1 MSDQSSEKVQGAPS
15 EAEAK
20 PMPMSKSSWLG
31 RTLWASRRVAEARAM
46 SFSVGDPGFTW
57 FEMARQICEDVVK
70 IGESGKASL
79 AVLLLDTAVAEL
91 LVRAHLERAGL
102 PTAGTQLGQAEWDHA
117 RTLAAVESA
126 CSKWSPAQVA
136 ILISAC
142 GPDRDA
148 ALARLSDGERDSFA
162 TALHDFVMRLLEPL
176 EIEANR
182 LGRALFARWSR
193 VLIVAIILAAGLGFF
208 GKWVNAKLIGPNIAL
223 HCPVTI
229 SSQYA
234 GQGTDHTLLVDGD
247 PDTLGFH
254 TLDGG
259 QQWVVID
266 LGKVRKIGRIVVYNR
281 ADGFEERAVPIKIE
295 VSDDNQN
302 YKQIAERKEIFDK
315 WTVKHLHAAGR
326 YVRLKNTPP
335 NCFHLGEVEIFQ

>member
-1 MSDQSSEKVQGAPS
+1 MSDESSEKVQGMPS
-15 EAEAK
+15 GAK
-20 PMPMSKSSWLG
+20 AKPMSKSRWLG
-31 RTLWASRRVAEARAM
+31 RTLWASRRVAEARAT

-57 FEMARQICEDVVK
+57 FEMARQIGEDVVK

-79 AVLLLDTAVAEL
+79 AVLLLDTAAAEL
-91 LVRAHLERAGL
+91 LVRAHLEHAGL
-102 PTAGTQLGQAEWDHA
+102 PTVGTQLGQSEWDDA
-117 RTLAAVESA
+117 RTIAVVESA
-126 CSKWSPAQVA
+126 CSKLSPAQLA
-136 ILISAC
+136 ILISIC

-148 ALARLSDGERDSFA
+148 TLARQSDGERDRFA

-182 LGRALFARWSR
+182 LGRALFGRWSR
-193 VLIVAIILAAGLGFF
+193 VLMAAIVLAVGLGVL
-208 GKWVNAKLIGPNIAL
+208 GKWVNAKLLGPNIAL
-223 HCPVTI
+223 HCPVTV
-229 SSQYA
+229 SSQFG

-254 TLDGG
+254 TQDGG

-266 LGKVRKIGRIVVYNR
+266 LGRVRKISRIVVYNR
-281 ADGFEERAVPIKIE
+281 TDGFEERAVPIKIE

-302 YKQIAERKEIFDK
+302 YKQIAERKENFDK
-315 WTVKHLHAAGR
+315 WTVKHLHSAGR

-335 NCFHLGEVEIFQ
+335 NHFHLGEVEIYR

>member
-1 MSDQSSEKVQGAPS
+1 MSDESSEKVQGAPG
-15 EAEAK
+15 EAK
-20 PMPMSKSSWLG
+20 AMSTSKSSWLG
-31 RTLWASRRVAEARAM
+31 RTLWASQRVAEARAT

-57 FEMARQICEDVVK
+57 FEMARQIGDDVVK

-79 AVLLLDTAVAEL
+79 AVLLLETTAAEL
-91 LVRAHLERAGL
+91 LVRAHLERGGL
-102 PTAGTQLGQAEWDHA
+102 PTVGTQLGQAEWDNA

-126 CSKWSPAQVA
+126 MGKLSPPELS
-136 ILISAC
+136 ILIRAC

-148 ALARLSDGERDSFA
+148 TLAGLSDVERDRFA

-193 VLIVAIILAAGLGFF
+193 VLIVAIVLALGVGFV
-208 GKWVNAKLIGPNIAL
+208 GKWVHAKVLGPNIAL
-223 HCPVTI
+223 HCPVTT
-229 SSQYA
+229 SSQFP

-247 PDTLGFH
+247 PETLGFH
-254 TLDGG
+254 TQEGG
-259 QQWVVID
+259 QQWAVID

-281 ADGFEERAVPIKIE
+281 ADGYEERAVPIKIE

-302 YKQIAERKEIFDK
+302 YKQIAERKEVFDK
-315 WTVKHLHAAGR
+315 WTVKHLHVMGR

-335 NCFHLGEVEIFQ
+335 NYFHLGEVEIYQ

>member
-1 MSDQSSEKVQGAPS
+1 MSDENSEKFQGAPS
-15 EAEAK
+15 EAKSK
-20 PMPMSKSSWLG
+20 PMSIPKSSWLG
-31 RTLWASRRVAEARAM
+31 RKIWASERVAEARAT

-57 FEMARQICEDVVK
+57 FEMARQIGEDTVK
-70 IGESGKASL
+70 IGESGKVSL
-79 AVLLLDTAVAEL
+79 AVLLLDTAAAEL

-102 PTAGTQLGQAEWDHA
+102 PTAGTQLGQAEWNDA
-117 RTLAAVESA
+117 RTIAAVESA
-126 CSKWSPAQVA
+126 CSKLTPAQLA

-148 ALARLSDGERDSFA
+148 TLARLSDGERDSIA

-193 VLIVAIILAAGLGFF
+193 VLIVAVVVAIGLGFL
-208 GKWVNAKLIGPNIAL
+208 GKWANAKLIGPNIAL
-223 HCPVTI
+223 HCPVTV
-229 SSQYA
+229 SSQFA
-234 GQGTDHTLLVDGD
+234 GQGMDHTLLVDGD

-254 TLDGG
+254 TQDGG

-266 LGKVRKIGRIVVYNR
+266 LGKVRKINRIVVYNR
-281 ADGFEERAVPIKIE
+281 ADGYEERAVPLKIE

-302 YKQIAERKEIFDK
+302 YKQIAERKENFDK
-315 WTVKHLHAAGR
+315 WTVKHLRAEGR

-335 NCFHLGEVEIFQ
+335 NHFHLGEVEIFQ